1 MKIRDYAEN
10 KDGKGF
16 HIAPEILDAGEMLER
31 HGEIL
36 GIGFTA
42 TDAVDKAAEMM
53 TVFLDELDWD
63 EIKRSARVRDHL
75 GDWT

>member
-16 HIAPEILDAGEMLER
+16 YVASEVLYAGEFLER
-31 HGEIL
+31 HGEL
-36 GIGFTA
+36 MGAGFTVDNA
-42 TDAVDKAAEMM
+42 IDKAAEMM
-53 TVFLDELDWD
+53 TIFLDELDWD
-63 EIKRSARVRDHL
+63 EIKRSARIRDHL